1 MKNSD
6 SYNKFRRRLA
16 NDTNESNGSNSTNG
30 SKPGNST
37 KKDVG

>member
-16 NDTNESNGSNSTNG
+16 NDTNGSNGSNSTNG